1 MVVIV
6 APRQWRTEMEI
17 RQIVNEE
24 SRGWRDE
31 VRDHNREVK
40 ERLDAAASAQT
51 IVNDKVLEG
60 VQASFN
66 TAALLI
72 GNEYIRGALPEIR
85 DRLETLERRG
95 ISTEAIVEAHH
106 VENTAR
112 FDMLERGQN
121 KLRKSLVSVYAWLTD
136 KDSGGNT
143 GWGRIAIVGAV
154 LVWIVTHLPSWNTI
168 KILVARFAWMLHK
181 GIS

>member
-6 APRQWRTEMEI
+6 APRLWKTDQEI
-17 RQIVNEE
+17 RQIISEE
-24 SRGWRDE
+24 SRGWRNE
-31 VRDHNREVK
+31 IREHNEAVAS
-40 ERLDAAASAQT
+40 RLADAAEIQAT
-51 IVNDKVLEG
+51 VNAKVLEG
-60 VQASFN
+60 AAASMMLKV
-66 TAALLI
+66 TLL
-72 GNEYIRGALPEIR
+72 GNEYMPGVLPEIR
-85 DRLETLERRG
+85 ERLGILEKRAVT
-95 ISTEAIVEAHH
+95 TEATVEAHH
-106 VENTAR
+106 IENKGR
-112 FDMLERGQN
+112 FDILESGQDRI
-121 KLRKSLVSVYAWLTD
+121 RKSITNAYKWLTD